1 MGETAA
7 YGGGPVDLPTGEVAE
22 AVRAAVTQRSPE
34 ESLQTV
40 IEMAV
45 ECGPCDAA
53 SITMLGPGG
62 VPETIAYSHD
72 RVLKSDQLQ
81 YQLREGPCL
90 DAVWTNGMFV
100 IPDVPADG
108 RWPRWAPQAAGFGIG
123 ASLAVHLFTDAALGA
138 INLHSRDPREFD
150 DVDVENARVIAA
162 HASVVVARVRSEQD
176 LWKAIDSR
184 NLIGQA
190 QGILMERYNLTAPKA
205 FSLLRRY
212 SQDQN
217 TKISVLAEQ
226 LASTGELPGLD
237 RDSARDLPDRP
248 VAPGG

>member
-22 AVRAAVTQRSPE
+22 AVRAAVTQRSPD

-62 VPETIAYSHD
+62 VPETIAYSDD

-81 YQLREGPCL
+81 YQLGEGPCL

-162 HASVVVARVRSEQD
+162 HASVVVAPG
-176 LWKAIDSR
+176 A
-184 NLIGQA
+184 
-190 QGILMERYNLTAPKA
+190 ERAGPVEGHRFT
-205 FSLLRRY
+205 
-212 SQDQN
+212 
-217 TKISVLAEQ
+217 E
-226 LASTGELPGLD
+226 
-237 RDSARDLPDRP
+237 PDRP
-248 VAPGG
+248 GAGHPDGTLQPHRPEGVLVAAAVFPGSEHQDQCARGAVGHHRGATRPGP